1 MTTGTPAEPGLE
13 PEPVD
18 RASALPL
25 WAQIHA
31 DLQRRLQAGAFSAA
45 FPGEL
50 ALVDEYGVSR
60 HTVRQ
65 ALRQMREDGQVVA
78 ERGRPPR
85 LAEPAQIN
93 QPLGALYSLFA
104 SVEAAGLVQRSIVRA
119 LELRTDVVVAAR
131 LDLPAGTELFYLERL
146 RLAGDEPLAVDQ
158 VWLPAAL
165 ARPMLDAD
173 FRHTALYDELEARC
187 GVRLSGGQETIHA
200 VIPSPADRELLQ
212 IDVGTAA
219 FAIDRRANVRD
230 RPTEWRHTLVR
241 GDRFSVSARFSE
253 RGGYQVDMAST
264 VPPARTVRTAGR
276 PTHRKAAH
284 R

>member
-1 MTTGTPAEPGLE
+1 MTRGTPAQNVG

-18 RASALPL
+18 RMSALPL
-25 WAQIHA
+25 WAQVHA
-31 DLQRRLQAGAFSAA
+31 DLQRRLQAGAFVAA

-50 ALVDEYGVSR
+50 ALVGEYGVSR

-78 ERGRPPR
+78 ERGRAPR

-104 SVEAAGLVQRSIVRA
+104 SVEAAGLIQRSIVRA
-119 LELRTDVVVAAR
+119 LDVRTDDDVAEH

-146 RLAGDEPLAVDQ
+146 RLADDEPLAVDQ
-158 VWLPAAL
+158 IWLPAAL
-165 ARPMLDAD
+165 ARPMLEAD
-173 FRHTALYDELEARC
+173 FGHTALYDELEARC
-187 GVRLSGGQETIHA
+187 GVRLSGGEETIRA
-200 VIPSPADRELLQ
+200 VIPSAADRELLQ
-212 IDVGTAA
+212 IDSDTAA
-219 FAIDRRANVRD
+219 FAIDRRANIRD

-253 RGGYQVDMAST
+253 RTGYQLAMAST
-264 VPPARTVRTAGR
+264 VPPPRAVRAAGR
-276 PTHRKAAH
+276 STHRKAA
-284 R
+284 RR

>member
-1 MTTGTPAEPGLE
+1 MTQATTGEDYA

-25 WAQIHA
+25 WAQVHA
-31 DLQRRLQAGAFSAA
+31 DLQRRLRVGAFASA

-50 ALVDEYGVSR
+50 TLVDEYGVSR

-65 ALRQMREDGQVVA
+65 ALRQMREDGQVIA

-104 SVEAAGLVQRSIVRA
+104 SVEAAGLVQRSLVRA
-119 LELRTDVVVAAR
+119 VDVRIDVVVAAR
-131 LDLPAGTELFYLERL
+131 LDLPAETELFYLERL

-158 VWLPAAL
+158 IWLPASL
-165 ARPMLDAD
+165 ARPMLEAD
-173 FRHTALYDELEARC
+173 FGHTALYDELEDRC
-187 GVRLSGGQETIHA
+187 GVRLSGGEETIRA
-200 VIPSPADRELLQ
+200 VIPSPTERDLLQ
-212 IDVGTAA
+212 IDSDVAA

-253 RGGYQVDMAST
+253 RTGYQLEMAST
-264 VPPARTVRTAGR
+264 APSAHTVRAAGR